1 MSMHRYTRVL
11 LFIIVTI
18 ASFSFTYDNAN
29 FAFACSC
36 GQIPIDERFEHS
48 QAVFSG
54 RVIETETIQSD
65 MKAIFQVDRAWKGVS
80 EDTVTVRTSTQG
92 AACGYFFNEGK
103 SYLVYAFGD
112 EHSLSTGSCGNV
124 AVIEAAGE
132 RIAFLGE
139 G

>member
-1 MSMHRYTRVL
+1 
-11 LFIIVTI
+11 
-18 ASFSFTYDNAN
+18 
-29 FAFACSC
+29 
-36 GQIPIDERFEHS
+36 
-48 QAVFSG
+48 
-54 RVIETETIQSD
+54 

-112 EHSLSTGSCGNV
+112 EHSLSTGSCSNV

-139 G
+139 GYVPASRPSDLVIVDSNIGPIPVIFGMGAAVAAVIAFLTLRRGRQQWKDEDRC